1 MSSNE
6 YKLPD
11 PDLVTLMITT
21 GNAWHR
27 ACDISLVLVCEM
39 MPMKALQTT
48 LALLLL
54 SAGLASPLSRASA
67 AEYTLADPGD
77 TNVVSQ
83 QKETEE
89 SRKPAPNED
98 KAQKS
103 SGPMQIFTDIEKG
116 WNAEQVD
123 LILKH
128 FGQNKV
134 AISIEGIGP
143 SGGMFSRN
151 QSYYLLTD
159 MFKYTITRKFEIVQ
173 FRKPSESGNTSFV
186 VAERYYQKTD
196 DGRLFKDKIYVS
208 LHLEPTDKKAQEQ
221 RWVIDEIKS
230 IR

>member
-1 MSSNE
+1 
-6 YKLPD
+6 
-11 PDLVTLMITT
+11 
-21 GNAWHR
+21 
-27 ACDISLVLVCEM
+27 
-39 MPMKALQTT
+39 MKALQTT

-67 AEYTLADPGD
+67 AEYILADPGD
-77 TNVVSQ
+77 ANVVSQ

-89 SRKPAPNED
+89 SSKPVPDED

-103 SGPMQIFTDIEKG
+103 FAPMQIFTDIEKG

-134 AISIEGIGP
+134 AISIEGTGP
-143 SGGMFSRN
+143 SGGLFSRN

-196 DGRLFKDKIYVS
+196 DGRLFKDKIFVS
-208 LHLEPTDKKAQEQ
+208 LHLELTDEKAQDQ